1 VINTET
7 LLIHVQKMRVQGMII
22 PEWVIYVSNSLLR
35 LMGLWFRNSK
45 ETLRAMSGFAI
56 SCASSYGEGAFSHGS
71 EFGVPWHSCTH
82 VNNTFSLR
90 TSFTQGFL
98 SPANYCSTLQWMEIK
113 KNAVSNAISLNCVIE
128 KQEAKCP
135 DFLPLKLKYFWN
147 VYELDWESSLFQT
160 MPGEL

>member
-1 VINTET
+1 MDGN
-7 LLIHVQKMRVQGMII
+7 K
-22 PEWVIYVSNSLLR
+22 
-35 LMGLWFRNSK
+35 
-45 ETLRAMSGFAI
+45 
-56 SCASSYGEGAFSHGS
+56 
-71 EFGVPWHSCTH
+71 
-82 VNNTFSLR
+82 
-90 TSFTQGFL
+90 
-98 SPANYCSTLQWMEIK
+98 K